1 METEWRWG
9 HGDSIP
15 EAGEPRWDAAFA
27 HTPGLGYG
35 QDGSPVSPMSPCWV
49 WVAQSWEE
57 GLSAVLAASVLA
69 APAKNLC
76 VGGGKLTLVFLF
88 GWGGAAGC
96 EEGRGGCTS
105 DPIKWAGREQE
116 VFLPPDLVNVGIFP
130 SIFHSSLPRHH
141 LQFMH

>member
-1 METEWRWG
+1 M
-9 HGDSIP
+9 
-15 EAGEPRWDAAFA
+15 
-27 HTPGLGYG
+27 
-35 QDGSPVSPMSPCWV
+35 SPMSPCWV

-105 DPIKWAGREQE
+105 DPIEWAGREQE